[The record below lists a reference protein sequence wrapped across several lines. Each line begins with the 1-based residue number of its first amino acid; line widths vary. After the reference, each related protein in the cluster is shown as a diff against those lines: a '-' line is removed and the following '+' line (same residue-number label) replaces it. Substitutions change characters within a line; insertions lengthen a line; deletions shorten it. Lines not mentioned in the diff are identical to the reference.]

1 MKIGIDYSLSSPG
14 VCVNTSEGEFKYED
28 CTFYFLTNTKKYDGT
43 FKEKIA
49 FGTTAVQYIGSPHQP
64 YTNEPER
71 YSQIADW
78 VINIIKSQ
86 PQLMIGKLWEKRPII
101 QIEDYS
107 FGSTGRVF
115 HIAENLGLLKYKL
128 KMECGWDYTLLPP
141 SVIKKFAT
149 GKGNA
154 NKELMLDAFEKDTG
168 TNLAQV
174 FDTTSKSPV
183 SDVADAYFI
192 CKYGESSSEAPNLS
206 K

>member
-14 VCVNTSEGEFKYED
+14 VCVNTSDGEFKYED
-28 CTFYFLTNTKKYDGT
+28 CTFYFLTNTKKYDAT

-49 FGTTAVQYIGSPHQP
+49 FGTSAVEYIGTQHKP
-64 YTNEPER
+64 YTSEPER

-78 VINIIKSQ
+78 VIDIIKSQ
-86 PQLMIGKLWEKRPII
+86 SQLMIGKLWEKKPII

-107 FGSTGRVF
+107 YGSTGRVF

-141 SVIKKFAT
+141 SVVKKFAT
-149 GKGNA
+149 DKGNA
-154 NKELMLDAFEKDTG
+154 NKDLMLDAFEKDTG

-174 FDTTSKSPV
+174 FDTTSISPV

-192 CKYGESSSEAPNLS
+192 CKYTAE
-206 K
+206 

>member
-14 VCVNTSEGEFKYED
+14 ICVNTSEGEFKYED
-28 CTFYFLTNTKKYDGT
+28 CTFYFLTNTKKYDAT
-43 FKEKIA
+43 FCRP
-49 FGTTAVQYIGSPHQP
+49 FVTNVRYIGTSHKP
-64 YTNEPER
+64 YTSEPER

-78 VINIIKSQ
+78 AINIIKSYGDATTGMNRIK
-86 PQLMIGKLWEKRPII
+86 PTI

-107 FGSTGRVF
+107 YGSTGRVF

-154 NKELMLDAFEKDTG
+154 NKDLMLHAFEKDTG

-192 CKYGESSSEAPNLS
+192 CKYTEE
-206 K
+206 

>member
-14 VCVNTSEGEFKYED
+14 VCVNTSDGEFKYED
-28 CTFYFLTNTKKYDGT
+28 CTFYFLTNTKKYDAT

-49 FGTTAVQYIGSPHQP
+49 FGTSAVEYIGTQHKP
-64 YTNEPER
+64 YTSEPER

-78 VINIIKSQ
+78 VIDIIKSQ
-86 PQLMIGKLWEKRPII
+86 SQLMIGKLWEKKPII

-107 FGSTGRVF
+107 YGSTGRVF

-141 SVIKKFAT
+141 SVVKKFAT
-149 GKGNA
+149 DKGNA
-154 NKELMLDAFEKDTG
+154 NKEFMLDAFEKDTG

-174 FDTTSKSPV
+174 FDTTSISPV

-192 CKYGESSSEAPNLS
+192 CKYTAE
-206 K
+206 

>member
-14 VCVNTSEGEFKYED
+14 VCVNTSEGEFRYED
-28 CTFYFLTNTKKYDGT
+28 CTFYFLTNTKKYDAT
-43 FKEKIA
+43 FKENIA
-49 FGTTAVQYIGSPHQP
+49 FGKSAVEFVGSPHQL
-64 YTNEPER
+64 YTSEPER
-71 YSQIADW
+71 YNQISDW
-78 VINIIKSQ
+78 VIDIINSYVFWQ
-86 PQLMIGKLWEKRPII
+86 EQPII

-107 FGSTGRVF
+107 YGSTGRVF

-149 GKGNA
+149 DKGNA
-154 NKELMLDAFEKDTG
+154 NKDLMLDAFEKDTG

-192 CKYGESSSEAPNLS
+192 CKYTEE
-206 K
+206 

>member
-14 VCVNTSEGEFKYED
+14 ICVNTSKGEFRYED
-28 CTFYFLTNTKKYDGT
+28 CTFYFLTNTKKYDAT
-43 FKEKIA
+43 FCRPFVTNVK
-49 FGTTAVQYIGSPHQP
+49 YIGTPHKP

-78 VINIIKSQ
+78 AINIIKSYGDATTGTNRIK
-86 PQLMIGKLWEKRPII
+86 PTI

-107 FGSTGRVF
+107 YGSTGRVF

-149 GKGNA
+149 DKGNA
-154 NKELMLDAFEKDTG
+154 NKDLMLHAFEKDTG

-192 CKYGESSSEAPNLS
+192 CKYTAE
-206 K
+206 

>member
-28 CTFYFLTNTKKYDGT
+28 CSFYYLTHTKKYDST

-49 FGTTAVQYIGSPHQP
+49 FGQSTVEYKGTQHKL
-64 YTNEPER
+64 YTSEPER
-71 YSQIADW
+71 YNNIADW
-78 VINIIKSQ
+78 VIDIINSYVFWQ
-86 PQLMIGKLWEKRPII
+86 EQPII

-107 FGSTGRVF
+107 YGSTGRVF

-149 GKGNA
+149 DKGNA
-154 NKELMLDAFEKDTG
+154 NKELMLEAFEKDTG
-168 TNLAQV
+168 VNLEV
-174 FDTTSKSPV
+174 LFDTKSKSPIT
-183 SDVADAYFI
+183 DVADAYFI
-192 CKYGESSSEAPNLS
+192 CKYQE

>member
-14 VCVNTSEGEFKYED
+14 VCVNTSVGEFKYED
-28 CTFYFLTNTKKYDGT
+28 CTFYFLTNTKKYDAT
-43 FKEKIA
+43 FKDKSVE
-49 FGTTAVQYIGSPHQP
+49 YIGTAHQL
-64 YTNEPER
+64 YTSEPER

-78 VINIIKSQ
+78 AINIIKSYGDATTGMNRIK
-86 PQLMIGKLWEKRPII
+86 PTI

-107 FGSTGRVF
+107 YGSTGRVF

-149 GKGNA
+149 DKGNA
-154 NKELMLDAFEKDTG
+154 NKDLMLDAFEKDTG

-192 CKYGESSSEAPNLS
+192 CKYTAE
-206 K
+206 

>member
-28 CTFYFLTNTKKYDGT
+28 CTFYFLTNTKKYDAT
-43 FKEKIA
+43 FCRP
-49 FGTTAVQYIGSPHQP
+49 FVTNVRYIGTSHKP
-64 YTNEPER
+64 YTSEPER

-78 VINIIKSQ
+78 VVDIIKSYGDATTGVNGIK
-86 PQLMIGKLWEKRPII
+86 PTI

-107 FGSTGRVF
+107 YGSTGRVF

-149 GKGNA
+149 DKGNA
-154 NKELMLDAFEKDTG
+154 NKDLMLDAFEKDTG

-183 SDVADAYFI
+183 SDIADAYFI
-192 CKYGESSSEAPNLS
+192 CKYTAE
-206 K
+206 

>member
-14 VCVNTSEGEFKYED
+14 ICVNTSEEEFRYED
-28 CTFYFLTNTKKYDGT
+28 CKFYYLTNTKKYEGT

-49 FGTTAVQYIGSPHQP
+49 FGTSAVEYIGAPHRP
-64 YTNEPER
+64 YNSEPER
-71 YSQIADW
+71 YNNIANWAID
-78 VINIIKSQ
+78 IIKLYGDAKTGINRIK
-86 PQLMIGKLWEKRPII
+86 PTI

-128 KMECGWDYTLLPP
+128 KIECGWEYTLIAP

-149 GKGNA
+149 DKGNA
-154 NKELMLDAFEKDTG
+154 NKEIMLSAFQGDTG
-168 TNLAQV
+168 VNLAEL
-174 FDTTSKSPV
+174 FESSAKSPI
-183 SDVADAYFI
+183 SDVVDAYFI
-192 CKYGESSSEAPNLS
+192 CKYQE

>member
-14 VCVNTSEGEFKYED
+14 ICVNTSEGEFKYED
-28 CTFYFLTNTKKYDGT
+28 CTFYFLTNTKKYDAT
-43 FKEKIA
+43 FCRP
-49 FGTTAVQYIGSPHQP
+49 FVTNVRYIGTSHKP
-64 YTNEPER
+64 YTSEPER

-78 VINIIKSQ
+78 VVDIIKKHTKEYQ
-86 PQLMIGKLWEKRPII
+86 TKHGYFYWPGDAPI

-107 FGSTGRVF
+107 YGSTGRVF

-128 KMECGWDYTLLPP
+128 KMECGWDYNLIPP

-154 NKELMLDAFEKDTG
+154 NKELMIDAFEKDTG

-192 CKYGESSSEAPNLS
+192 CKYTEE
-206 K
+206 

>member
-14 VCVNTSEGEFKYED
+14 VCVNTSDGEFKYED
-28 CTFYFLTNTKKYDGT
+28 CIFYFLTNTKKYDAT

-49 FGTTAVQYIGSPHQP
+49 FGKSAVEFVGSPHQL
-64 YTNEPER
+64 YTSEPER
-71 YSQIADW
+71 YNQISDW
-78 VINIIKSQ
+78 VIDIINSYVFWQ
-86 PQLMIGKLWEKRPII
+86 EQPII

-107 FGSTGRVF
+107 YGSTGRVF

-149 GKGNA
+149 DKGNA
-154 NKELMLDAFEKDTG
+154 NKELMLEAFEKDTG
-168 TNLAQV
+168 VNLELL
-174 FDTTSKSPV
+174 FDTKSKSPIT
-183 SDVADAYFI
+183 DVADAYFV
-192 CKYGESSSEAPNLS
+192 CKYQE

>member
-14 VCVNTSEGEFKYED
+14 VCVNTSEDEFQYED
-28 CTFYFLTNTKKYDGT
+28 CKFYYLTNTKKYEGT
-43 FKEKIA
+43 FKEKMA
-49 FGTTAVQYIGSPHQP
+49 FGTSDVEYIGWPHKP
-64 YTNEPER
+64 YSSEPER
-71 YSQIADW
+71 YNNIANW
-78 VINIIKSQ
+78 VIDIIKSQ
-86 PQLMIGKLWEKRPII
+86 PQLMIGKLWEKHPII

-128 KMECGWDYTLLPP
+128 KIECGWDYTLLAP

-149 GKGNA
+149 DKGNA
-154 NKELMLDAFEKDTG
+154 NKEMMLHAFQEDTG
-168 TNLAQV
+168 VNLEV
-174 FDTTSKSPV
+174 LFDTKSKSPI

-192 CKYGESSSEAPNLS
+192 CKYQE

>member
-14 VCVNTSEGEFKYED
+14 VCVNTSEGEFRYED
-28 CTFYFLTNTKKYDGT
+28 CTFYFLTNTKKYNTT

-49 FGTTAVQYIGSPHQP
+49 FGTSAVEFVGSPHKL
-64 YTNEPER
+64 YTSEPER
-71 YSQIADW
+71 YNQISDW
-78 VINIIKSQ
+78 VVDIINSYVFWQ
-86 PQLMIGKLWEKRPII
+86 EKPII

-107 FGSTGRVF
+107 YGSTGRVF

-149 GKGNA
+149 DKGNA
-154 NKELMLDAFEKDTG
+154 NKELMLEAFEKDTG
-168 TNLAQV
+168 VNLELL
-174 FDTTSKSPV
+174 FDTKSKSPIT
-183 SDVADAYFI
+183 DVADAYFV
-192 CKYGESSSEAPNLS
+192 CKYQE

>member
-14 VCVNTSEGEFKYED
+14 VCVNTSDGEFKYED
-28 CTFYFLTNTKKYDGT
+28 CIFYFLTNTKKYDAT
-43 FKEKIA
+43 FKENIA
-49 FGTTAVQYIGSPHQP
+49 FGKSAVEFVGSPHQL
-64 YTNEPER
+64 YTSEPQR
-71 YSQIADW
+71 YNQIADW
-78 VINIIKSQ
+78 VIDIINSYVFWQEQ
-86 PQLMIGKLWEKRPII
+86 PTI

-107 FGSTGRVF
+107 YGSTGRVF

-149 GKGNA
+149 DKGNA
-154 NKELMLDAFEKDTG
+154 NKDLMLDAFEKDTG

-192 CKYGESSSEAPNLS
+192 CKYQE

>member
-14 VCVNTSEGEFKYED
+14 ICVNTSEGEFRYED
-28 CTFYFLTNTKKYDGT
+28 CTFYFLTNTKKFDNT
-43 FKEKIA
+43 FKII
-49 FGTTAVQYIGSPHQP
+49 TAPVGMRRESVEFIGSAHQT
-64 YTNEPER
+64 YTSEPQR

-78 VINIIKSQ
+78 AISIIEHTCLRQFLTK
-86 PQLMIGKLWEKRPII
+86 KERVDPII

-154 NKELMLDAFEKDTG
+154 NKDLMLHAFQEETH
-168 TNLAQV
+168 TNLGKV

-192 CKYGESSSEAPNLS
+192 CKYTAE
-206 K
+206 